1 MAQVISFKDYRFVNV
16 YAKGLAEYYFDYISI
31 VWSHELTDYE
41 RRNHTNIIDIKH
53 LGEHE
58 KDIVVS
64 EREAYY
70 YMHSKYPKTYPLDL
84 NKSIQLLPHFQDLKK
99 MAKLTSEE
107 KKEIIK
113 KEKYKLLKKIY
124 PKKEFLEALAE
135 MKKVLWEG
143 TEHWNAL
150 LLERAEASGR
160 LALSQNTKKALEKF
174 KK

>member
-1 MAQVISFKDYRFVNV
+1 MAQVISFKDYRFENV
-16 YAKGLAEYYFDYISI
+16 YAKGLAEYYFDYMSI
-31 VWSHELTDYE
+31 VSLHELTDDD

-99 MAKLTSEE
+99 ISKLTSEE

-135 MKKVLWEG
+135 MNIG
-143 TEHWNAL
+143 P
-150 LLERAEASGR
+150 LEY
-160 LALSQNTKKALEKF
+160 K
-174 KK
+174 

>member
-1 MAQVISFKDYRFVNV
+1 MAQVISFKDYRFENV

-31 VWSHELTDYE
+31 VWSHELTDSD
-41 RRNHTNIIDIKH
+41 RRNHTNIIDVKH

-99 MAKLTSEE
+99 ISKLTSEE

-135 MKKVLWEG
+135 MNIDPLKYKV
-143 TEHWNAL
+143 N
-150 LLERAEASGR
+150 R
-160 LALSQNTKKALEKF
+160 
-174 KK
+174 

>member
-1 MAQVISFKDYRFVNV
+1 MAQVISFKDYRFDNV

-31 VWSHELTDYE
+31 VCLHELTDYD

-99 MAKLTSEE
+99 ISKLTSEE
-107 KKEIIK
+107 KREIIK

-124 PKKEFLEALAE
+124 PKKEFLEALVE
-135 MKKVLWEG
+135 MKI
-143 TEHWNAL
+143 NP
-150 LLERAEASGR
+150 LEY
-160 LALSQNTKKALEKF
+160 K
-174 KK
+174 

>member
-1 MAQVISFKDYRFVNV
+1 MGKVISLDDFVFNKV
-16 YAKGLAEYYFDYISI
+16 TKIMADAYFDYISI
-31 VWSHELTDYE
+31 VWSHELTDSD
-41 RRNHTNIIDIKH
+41 RRNHTNIIDVKH

-84 NKSIQLLPHFQDLKK
+84 NKSIQLLPHFQDPKK
-99 MAKLTSEE
+99 MTKLTSEE

-124 PKKEFLEALAE
+124 PKKEFLEALVE
-135 MKKVLWEG
+135 MNIDPLEYKVNRKSRISML
-143 TEHWNAL
+143 
-150 LLERAEASGR
+150 
-160 LALSQNTKKALEKF
+160 
-174 KK
+174 

>member
-1 MAQVISFKDYRFVNV
+1 MAEN
-16 YAKGLAEYYFDYISI
+16 YFDYMSI
-31 VWSHELTDYE
+31 VSLHELTDYD

-99 MAKLTSEE
+99 RMVYRTQSGYLS
-107 KKEIIK
+107 
-113 KEKYKLLKKIY
+113 LLIV
-124 PKKEFLEALAE
+124 
-135 MKKVLWEG
+135 VLS
-143 TEHWNAL
+143 TAN
-150 LLERAEASGR
+150 
-160 LALSQNTKKALEKF
+160 
-174 KK
+174 

>member
-1 MAQVISFKDYRFVNV
+1 MAQVISFKDYRFDNV

-31 VWSHELTDYE
+31 VSLHELTDYD

-53 LGEHE
+53 LGEHD
-58 KDIVVS
+58 KKTVVT

-99 MAKLTSEE
+99 ISKLTSEE

-135 MKKVLWEG
+135 MNIDPLKYKV
-143 TEHWNAL
+143 N
-150 LLERAEASGR
+150 R
-160 LALSQNTKKALEKF
+160 K
-174 KK
+174 

>member
-1 MAQVISFKDYRFVNV
+1 MAQVISFKDYRFDNV
-16 YAKGLAEYYFDYISI
+16 YAKGLAEYFFDYISI
-31 VWSHELTDYE
+31 VCLHELTEYNL
-41 RRNHTNIIDIKH
+41 RNLTIIIDIKH
-53 LGEHE
+53 LCEHE

-99 MAKLTSEE
+99 ISKLTSEE

-135 MKKVLWEG
+135 M
-143 TEHWNAL
+143 NISP
-150 LLERAEASGR
+150 LEY
-160 LALSQNTKKALEKF
+160 K
-174 KK
+174 

>member
-1 MAQVISFKDYRFVNV
+1 MAQVISFKDYRFFNV
-16 YAKGLAEYYFDYISI
+16 YAKGLAEYYFDYMSI
-31 VWSHELTDYE
+31 VSLHELTDDD

-70 YMHSKYPKTYPLDL
+70 CMHSKYPKTYPLDL

-135 MKKVLWEG
+135 MNIG
-143 TEHWNAL
+143 P
-150 LLERAEASGR
+150 LEY
-160 LALSQNTKKALEKF
+160 K
-174 KK
+174 

>member
-1 MAQVISFKDYRFVNV
+1 MKSLSNVISFKDYRFDNV

-31 VWSHELTDYE
+31 VWSHELTDSD

-99 MAKLTSEE
+99 MAKLTSKE

-124 PKKEFLEALAE
+124 PKKEFLEALVE
-135 MKKVLWEG
+135 MG
-143 TEHWNAL
+143 IGP
-150 LLERAEASGR
+150 LEY
-160 LALSQNTKKALEKF
+160 K
-174 KK
+174 

>member
-1 MAQVISFKDYRFVNV
+1 MAQVISFKDYRFENV
-16 YAKGLAEYYFDYISI
+16 YAKGLAEYYFDYIST
-31 VWSHELTDYE
+31 VSLHELTDDD

-99 MAKLTSEE
+99 ISKLTSEE

-135 MKKVLWEG
+135 MNIDPLKYKV
-143 TEHWNAL
+143 N
-150 LLERAEASGR
+150 R
-160 LALSQNTKKALEKF
+160 
-174 KK
+174 

>member
-1 MAQVISFKDYRFVNV
+1 MNEEMKKVVSLEDYDFKKTKKKMANYYCDFIDVIYSH
-16 YAKGLAEYYFDYISI
+16 GLSD
-31 VWSHELTDYE
+31 TD
-41 RRNHTNIIDIKH
+41 RNNHTNIIDIKY

-64 EREAYY
+64 ERVAYY

-99 MAKLTSEE
+99 MAKLTSKE

-135 MKKVLWEG
+135 MNIDPLKYKV
-143 TEHWNAL
+143 N
-150 LLERAEASGR
+150 R
-160 LALSQNTKKALEKF
+160 K
-174 KK
+174 

>member
-1 MAQVISFKDYRFVNV
+1 MAQVISFKDYRFDNV

-31 VWSHELTDYE
+31 VSLHELTDDD

-58 KDIVVS
+58 KDIVIS

-99 MAKLTSEE
+99 ISKLTSEE

-124 PKKEFLEALAE
+124 PKKEFLEALVE
-135 MKKVLWEG
+135 MNIG
-143 TEHWNAL
+143 P
-150 LLERAEASGR
+150 LEY
-160 LALSQNTKKALEKF
+160 K
-174 KK
+174 

>member
-1 MAQVISFKDYRFVNV
+1 MAQVISFKDYRFDNV

-31 VWSHELTDYE
+31 VYLHELTDYD

-53 LGEHE
+53 LGEHD
-58 KDIVVS
+58 KKTVVT
-64 EREAYY
+64 ERVAYY

-84 NKSIQLLPHFQDLKK
+84 NKSIQLLPHFQNLKK
-99 MAKLTSEE
+99 ISKLTSEE

-135 MKKVLWEG
+135 MSIDPLKYK
-143 TEHWNAL
+143 
-150 LLERAEASGR
+150 
-160 LALSQNTKKALEKF
+160 
-174 KK
+174 